1 MASDDIM
8 TAGAGGATATVRADI
23 KAAFFD
29 IDGTLTSFVTHV
41 IPQSSIDALHELQDR
56 GVKVFICSGRAPSHM
71 TVVLDMMPVHFD
83 GIIALNGQYCF
94 DDHGLLEKESLLPED
109 IVTITRWL
117 DEHPDVVA
125 NYCEKDYVYFNQIT
139 DAMQATWRQ
148 LGKTAPTVNIDD
160 PHERALK
167 YETFQISPYISFEDE
182 AKLSGMC
189 RNVRGVRWHPDFT
202 DLIPAD
208 GGKPEGMKRFM
219 RHYGWTREQTI
230 AFGDGGNDA
239 DMLAF
244 AGIGVAMG
252 NATEP
257 AKAAADYITDDVDRR
272 RHHERAQALQ
282 RPVAPSPP
290 AGGRWR
296 AAPEGG
302 SKPGTHTKS
311 PDPTRVQE
319 LPHVYRSVG
328 FELPPRLLHHFDGH
342 DAGGSSGASERSVGT
357 ASSLSTTALDSSS
370 ATSPKIVWCPS
381 SHGVGTVVM
390 KNWEPLVPC
399 ALPSRPRRR
408 PAFAMASRYGRS
420 NVSSGTISSSKS

>member
-1 MASDDIM
+1 M
-8 TAGAGGATATVRADI
+8 
-23 KAAFFD
+23 
-29 IDGTLTSFVTHV
+29 
-41 IPQSSIDALHELQDR
+41 
-56 GVKVFICSGRAPSHM
+56 
-71 TVVLDMMPVHFD
+71 
-83 GIIALNGQYCF
+83 
-94 DDHGLLEKESLLPED
+94 
-109 IVTITRWL
+109 
-117 DEHPDVVA
+117 VA

-139 DAMQATWRQ
+139 DAMRATWRQ

-257 AKAAADYITDDVDRR
+257 AKAAADYITDDVD
-272 RHHERAQALQ
+272 HDGIMNALKHFN
-282 RPVAPSPP
+282 VLYAPSPP
-290 AGGRWR
+290 AGGRWH

-302 SKPGTHTKS
+302 NRPGTHTKS
-311 PDPTRVQE
+311 PNPTRVQGSSMCIGASASNCRRAYFTTSMDMM
-319 LPHVYRSVG
+319 P
-328 FELPPRLLHHFDGH
+328 
-342 DAGGSSGASERSVGT
+342 AGSSGASERSVGT

-399 ALPSRPRRR
+399 ALPSRRDAGRRSPW
-408 PAFAMASRYGRS
+408 PADTAGR
-420 NVSSGTISSSKS
+420 T

>member
-125 NYCEKDYVYFNQIT
+125 NYCEKDYVYFNQLT
-139 DAMQATWRQ
+139 DAMRATRRQ
-148 LGKTAPTVNIDD
+148 LGKTAPTVNIDG

-257 AKAAADYITDDVDRR
+257 AKAAADYITDDVDHDGIMNAL
-272 RHHERAQALQ
+272 RHF
-282 RPVAPSPP
+282 
-290 AGGRWR
+290 
-296 AAPEGG
+296 
-302 SKPGTHTKS
+302 
-311 PDPTRVQE
+311 
-319 LPHVYRSVG
+319 SV
-328 FELPPRLLHHFDGH
+328 L
-342 DAGGSSGASERSVGT
+342 
-357 ASSLSTTALDSSS
+357 
-370 ATSPKIVWCPS
+370 
-381 SHGVGTVVM
+381 
-390 KNWEPLVPC
+390 
-399 ALPSRPRRR
+399 
-408 PAFAMASRYGRS
+408 
-420 NVSSGTISSSKS
+420 

>member
-1 MASDDIM
+1 MCIRDSDKAHSLGMIVAAHVESPEGVMVALQNGVDSIEH
-8 TAGAGGATATVRADI
+8 GAQPSDEMITLFKQRKAFQISTISPALPYALFDRSISHATYEQQENGKIV
-23 KAAFFD
+23 
-29 IDGTLTSFVTHV
+29 
-41 IPQSSIDALHELQDR
+41 
-56 GVKVFICSGRAPSHM
+56 
-71 TVVLDMMPVHFD
+71 FD

-139 DAMQATWRQ
+139 DAMRATWRQ

-257 AKAAADYITDDVDRR
+257 AKAAADYITDDVD
-272 RHHERAQALQ
+272 HDGIMNAL
-282 RPVAPSPP
+282 
-290 AGGRWR
+290 
-296 AAPEGG
+296 
-302 SKPGTHTKS
+302 K
-311 PDPTRVQE
+311 
-319 LPHVYRSVG
+319 
-328 FELPPRLLHHFDGH
+328 HF
-342 DAGGSSGASERSVGT
+342 
-357 ASSLSTTALDSSS
+357 
-370 ATSPKIVWCPS
+370 
-381 SHGVGTVVM
+381 
-390 KNWEPLVPC
+390 
-399 ALPSRPRRR
+399 
-408 PAFAMASRYGRS
+408 
-420 NVSSGTISSSKS
+420 NVL

>member
-139 DAMQATWRQ
+139 DAMRATWRQ

-202 DLIPAD
+202 DLIPPTAANPRDEAVHAALRLDARAD
-208 GGKPEGMKRFM
+208 HRV
-219 RHYGWTREQTI
+219 RRRRQ
-230 AFGDGGNDA
+230 
-239 DMLAF
+239 
-244 AGIGVAMG
+244 
-252 NATEP
+252 
-257 AKAAADYITDDVDRR
+257 RR
-272 RHHERAQALQ
+272 RHARLRRHRRGDGQCDRTGE
-282 RPVAPSPP
+282 
-290 AGGRWR
+290 GRGR
-296 AAPEGG
+296 
-302 SKPGTHTKS
+302 
-311 PDPTRVQE
+311 
-319 LPHVYRSVG
+319 
-328 FELPPRLLHHFDGH
+328 LHH
-342 DAGGSSGASERSVGT
+342 R
-357 ASSLSTTALDSSS
+357 
-370 ATSPKIVWCPS
+370 
-381 SHGVGTVVM
+381 
-390 KNWEPLVPC
+390 
-399 ALPSRPRRR
+399 
-408 PAFAMASRYGRS
+408 
-420 NVSSGTISSSKS
+420 

>member
-1 MASDDIM
+1 MTEFRIAEVAYMASDDIM

-139 DAMQATWRQ
+139 DAMRATWRQ

-167 YETFQISPYISFEDE
+167 HETFQISPYISFEDE

-252 NATEP
+252 NAT
-257 AKAAADYITDDVDRR
+257 
-272 RHHERAQALQ
+272 
-282 RPVAPSPP
+282 
-290 AGGRWR
+290 
-296 AAPEGG
+296 
-302 SKPGTHTKS
+302 
-311 PDPTRVQE
+311 
-319 LPHVYRSVG
+319 
-328 FELPPRLLHHFDGH
+328 
-342 DAGGSSGASERSVGT
+342 
-357 ASSLSTTALDSSS
+357 
-370 ATSPKIVWCPS
+370 
-381 SHGVGTVVM
+381 
-390 KNWEPLVPC
+390 
-399 ALPSRPRRR
+399 
-408 PAFAMASRYGRS
+408 
-420 NVSSGTISSSKS
+420 

>member
-8 TAGAGGATATVRADI
+8 TAGAGGATTTVRADI

-139 DAMQATWRQ
+139 DAMRATWRQ

-182 AKLSGMC
+182 AKLSAMC

-257 AKAAADYITDDVDRR
+257 AKAAADYITDDVD
-272 RHHERAQALQ
+272 HDGIMNAL
-282 RPVAPSPP
+282 
-290 AGGRWR
+290 
-296 AAPEGG
+296 
-302 SKPGTHTKS
+302 K
-311 PDPTRVQE
+311 
-319 LPHVYRSVG
+319 
-328 FELPPRLLHHFDGH
+328 HF
-342 DAGGSSGASERSVGT
+342 
-357 ASSLSTTALDSSS
+357 
-370 ATSPKIVWCPS
+370 
-381 SHGVGTVVM
+381 
-390 KNWEPLVPC
+390 
-399 ALPSRPRRR
+399 
-408 PAFAMASRYGRS
+408 
-420 NVSSGTISSSKS
+420 NVL